1 MLEKAE
7 GRIGA
12 QAQQPLLRFLI
23 LPMTLPMPG
32 PTDARTLFLGIT
44 VFGDEGELE
53 GDENSTCP

>member
-1 MLEKAE
+1 
-7 GRIGA
+7 
-12 QAQQPLLRFLI
+12 
-23 LPMTLPMPG
+23 MPG